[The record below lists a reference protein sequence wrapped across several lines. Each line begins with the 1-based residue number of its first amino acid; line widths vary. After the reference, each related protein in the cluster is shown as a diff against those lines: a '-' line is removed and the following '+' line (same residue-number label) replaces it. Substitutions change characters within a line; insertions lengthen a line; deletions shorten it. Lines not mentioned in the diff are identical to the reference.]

1 MKEASAKEMVR
12 PNALCA
18 VATIALVYAFFAQ
31 SVRTDRASTQEEG
44 SRIE

>member
-1 MKEASAKEMVR
+1 MKEASAMEMVR

-31 SVRTDRASTQEEG
+31 PARADRAPTQEEG
-44 SRIE
+44 IRVE